1 MSSSKVSSL
10 YLLFYLPL
18 LLQII
23 LNFGESFNRTML
35 LSIVCLFQE
44 CLDCFLGFVDLNQF
58 SFFIP
63 FLREFQIIQL
73 FSGETTT
80 GNGDTLASLRE
91 LSDEDLE
98 SRHDYIQYMFPSEE
112 ASQFNS
118 VAPTVTPDVIEEF
131 RQREDLRNELV
142 LNFQR
147 ILTFWDFSMTGE
159 LIDFLLFCIIT
170 CFFMCSTLIIHL
182 LIYYFIHTFRTQRWK
197 SDSMAET

>member
-23 LNFGESFNRTML
+23 LNFGEIFNRTL
-35 LSIVCLFQE
+35 PYQSSDF
-44 CLDCFLGFVDLNQF
+44 NQF
-58 SFFIP
+58 SSFIP
-63 FLREFQIIQL
+63 FLCAFQIVQL